1 MKGGGSTAIATA
13 NAWISLGGNIQAING
28 RRPLPD
34 DILDKC
40 SSELEPDLFIDFD
53 NSSDSESL
61 VLFPKYTSDL
71 VSSPLK
77 KGGPMFSGRKVPF
90 IISILLAVIILCLL
104 GPFFKSSCSQSCQ
117 LVLKIRSI
125 FLFK

>member
-1 MKGGGSTAIATA
+1 MNPVLCLKGGGSTAIATA

-53 NSSDSESL
+53 
-61 VLFPKYTSDL
+61 
-71 VSSPLK
+71 
-77 KGGPMFSGRKVPF
+77 KVE
-90 IISILLAVIILCLL
+90 V
-104 GPFFKSSCSQSCQ
+104 G
-117 LVLKIRSI
+117 
-125 FLFK
+125 